1 MIIMSLNGTN
11 IINMDCVENI
21 FLGADR
27 KSIKANMTSRSGCE
41 LAKYSSYDQ
50 CKYALES
57 LYMAVKG
64 EDKVFQFPREE
75 DMNHARQYSSHV
87 TSRKKSHGGS

>member
-21 FLGADR
+21 FLLVYR

-41 LAKYSSYDQ
+41 LAKYSNYEQ
-50 CKYALES
+50 CKYALEA
-57 LYMAVKG
+57 LFIALKG
-64 EDKVFQFPREE
+64 EDRVFQFPREE
-75 DMNHARQYSSHV
+75 DMNHARQYSSHI
-87 TSRKKSHGGS
+87 TSRTKSHGGS

>member
-41 LAKYSSYDQ
+41 LAKYSNYEQ
-50 CKYALES
+50 CKYALEA
-57 LYMAVKG
+57 LFIAVKG
-64 EDKVFQFPREE
+64 EDRVFQFPREE
-75 DMNHARQYSSHV
+75 DMNHARQYSSHI
-87 TSRKKSHGGS
+87 TSRTKSHGGS